1 MSHTARDRR
10 SSAALRKA
18 DKFAAD
24 NDGGKRVQAKQ
35 AILHELNAQL
45 KSRSERLKSQYM
57 AAGGTEPAPGS
68 HNGQSHSHFR
78 FNMNN
83 SLYLYLIFGAS
94 GRSATGIY
102 R

>member
-35 AILHELNAQL
+35 AISVCGSQCVMEIVFSAMHAAYRHIANAC
-45 KSRSERLKSQYM
+45 RWIEMYVCMRYM
-57 AAGGTEPAPGS
+57 S
-68 HNGQSHSHFR
+68 
-78 FNMNN
+78 
-83 SLYLYLIFGAS
+83 
-94 GRSATGIY
+94 
-102 R
+102 